1 VLKTFLRRLVV
12 VLVVGSVLLLV
23 AYVFR
28 APLLSGLAEA
38 WVVNEPT
45 PKADAIVVLG
55 GSPENRPFEAA
66 KLYHEGVAP
75 VILYT
80 DVQPSPAEELGIVP
94 TEPEQT
100 RRILASNGVPDSA
113 MILVGTNV
121 ANTFDEAVA
130 VRDWVGRTGTRS
142 VVIVTDWFHTRRA
155 RWIFQRE
162 FRGHNEV
169 IYVVVARP
177 AHQGVQDWW
186 RDEYGIISFQNE
198 ILKYVYYRAK
208 Y

>member
-1 VLKTFLRRLVV
+1 VWLRHLVALLILGCVFLLI
-12 VLVVGSVLLLV
+12 

-28 APLLSGLAEA
+28 APLLTGLAEA
-38 WVVNEPT
+38 WVVDDPAT
-45 PKADAIVVLG
+45 KADAIVVLG

-80 DVQPSPAEELGIVP
+80 DVQPSPVEELGIVP

-100 RRILASNGVPDSA
+100 RRILASNGVPTSA

-121 ANTFDEAVA
+121 ASTFDEAVA
-130 VRDWVGRTGTRS
+130 VRDWIGGTGIRS

-155 RWIFQRE
+155 QWIFQRE
-162 FRGHNEV
+162 FRGHDETV
-169 IYVVVARP
+169 YIVAAP
-177 AHQGVQDWW
+177 PVNYGVRDWW
-186 RDEYGIISFQNE
+186 QHKYGIMSFQNE
-198 ILKYVYYRAK
+198 VLKYFYYRFK